1 MGSIFCCM
9 VKCLVS
15 LYYVERIDQRCIECS
30 PLLTN
35 PPIISLLLATA
46 TGHSNRVYTGQRWPH
61 FPLFIKHEIHGF
73 FSPRLIV
80 ILHETA
86 FFRRDRQLFSFLLVV
101 QLTILI
107 MAKTGSKASK
117 KSGKRSS
124 GASTSKHKKTKKV
137 KATFYR
143 ILEIFLQDPNAPKRA
158 KSAYMFWLSENRSR
172 IAKPGMSVI
181 DVSKAAGIEWGKIK
195 DKSKYEK
202 MASQDKQRYEA
213 VSFLFFLSRIY
224 LVFITLS

>member
-1 MGSIFCCM
+1 
-9 VKCLVS
+9 
-15 LYYVERIDQRCIECS
+15 
-30 PLLTN
+30 
-35 PPIISLLLATA
+35 
-46 TGHSNRVYTGQRWPH
+46 
-61 FPLFIKHEIHGF
+61 
-73 FSPRLIV
+73 
-80 ILHETA
+80 
-86 FFRRDRQLFSFLLVV
+86 
-101 QLTILI
+101 

-137 KATFYR
+137 K
-143 ILEIFLQDPNAPKRA
+143 DPNAPKRA

-213 VSFLFFLSRIY
+213 EMGENKIKS
-224 LVFITLS
+224 